1 MEISLLQSWL
11 QYSLRYWTGIQN
23 YWSWW
28 WIDHFVL
35 DVTYCTVRYY
45 TVLYCTVLYWN
56 CNTSYYE
63 SVTALLRTIFPHH
76 KPWPWHFACTGVC
89 IKIAGILQK
98 YEISQISEISHIARD
113 YPPSGLTERN
123 IYRELYWSGDCRD
136 NTSGE
141 KKSSRTAR
149 HWSQCSLE

>member
-1 MEISLLQSWL
+1 M
-11 QYSLRYWTGIQN
+11 
-23 YWSWW
+23 
-28 WIDHFVL
+28 
-35 DVTYCTVRYY
+35 
-45 TVLYCTVLYWN
+45 
-56 CNTSYYE
+56 
-63 SVTALLRTIFPHH
+63 
-76 KPWPWHFACTGVC
+76 C

-141 KKSSRTAR
+141 KRRNRAELADIGLNA
-149 HWSQCSLE
+149 HWSSSGQELYQS